1 MKEKQ
6 QWNQN
11 RIERKFGFVFLKENE
26 TILLFLSH
34 SPIPP
39 PLPDFYIV
47 EDGLNYTK
55 KGEKK
60 HFTVQNRYGQFKMV
74 KYSIKKTTK

>member
-1 MKEKQ
+1 MILELVIH
-6 QWNQN
+6 WFELN
-11 RIERKFGFVFLKENE
+11 RP
-26 TILLFLSH
+26 T
-34 SPIPP
+34 PP
-39 PLPDFYIV
+39 PLPDFYVV

-74 KYSIKKTTK
+74 RIFWRKVFF